1 VKRRVLPRD
10 VVRLALTALL
20 FLIAPTAGDI
30 GGCSQSA
37 SDLDAAKFFE
47 VKQNLDCLRCLQ
59 CKIGSDACALACGPD
74 LGQSFPARC
83 YPLVHDGEVCL
94 DVLRAATCQDYDS
107 YMADADAI
115 TPTECDFCPL
125 AADGGPL

>member
-1 VKRRVLPRD
+1 MKRRPRLSD
-10 VVRLALTALL
+10 VVRVALTAWL

-37 SDLDAAKFFE
+37 SDLDAAKFFAE
-47 VKQNLDCLRCLQ
+47 KQNFDCLRCLQ
-59 CKIGSDACALACGPD
+59 CELETDACTLACGPD
-74 LGQSFPARC
+74 RGETFPARC

-94 DVLRAATCQDYDS
+94 DVLRAASCADYEGF
-107 YMADADAI
+107 MANVDPTI
-115 TPTECDFCPL
+115 PTECDFCPL